1 MTSTL
6 PDEIR
11 TPRLLL
17 RPFREDDIDDVMM
30 YAVDE
35 EWARYLPVPQPYT
48 RAGAERFLATET
60 AVDRTRAPSWAIIC
74 NPELPHVDRRL
85 PLSRSALRR
94 TGQPPR
100 PPAQPP
106 RCEEPPRSAVPR
118 PSVHSPRS
126 FDDTWRDRVIGG
138 IALRLSPEHRLAE
151 LGYGLARSAW
161 GRGLA
166 TEAVRAVMDTAFVLL
181 PLLNR
186 IRAVA
191 DPRNVASLRV
201 MERLGMVREGV
212 LRQNRVVRGE
222 LVDEVW
228 CGILRSE
235 WDAQPRTPYG
245 LGS

>member
-1 MTSTL
+1 VIGTL
-6 PDEIR
+6 PDEIH

-17 RPFREDDIDDVMM
+17 RPFRQGDIDDVMV

-48 RAGAERFLATET
+48 RVDAERFLAAET
-60 AVDRTRAPSWAIIC
+60 TVDRTRTPSWAIVC
-74 NPELPHVDRRL
+74 NLSPPSVERGLP
-85 PLSRSALRR
+85 PAPCGLRR

-106 RCEEPPRSAVPR
+106 RSL
-118 PSVHSPRS
+118 
-126 FDDTWRDRVIGG
+126 DDTRHDRVIGG
-138 IALRLSPEHRLAE
+138 INLRLSPEHRLAE

-166 TEAVRAVMDTAFVLL
+166 TEAVRAVMDTAFVSL

-186 IRAVA
+186 VRAVA

-212 LRQNRVVRGE
+212 LRQNRVLRGE

-228 CGILRSE
+228 CGILRAE
-235 WDAQPRTPYG
+235 WEAQPRAAHRTDA
-245 LGS
+245 